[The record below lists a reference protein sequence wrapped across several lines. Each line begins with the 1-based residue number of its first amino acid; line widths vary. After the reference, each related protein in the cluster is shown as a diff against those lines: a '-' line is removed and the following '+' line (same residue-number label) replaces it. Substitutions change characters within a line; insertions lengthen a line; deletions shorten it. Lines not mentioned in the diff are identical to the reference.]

1 MTGLILFDDTLFF
14 LVNSGCQNA
23 FFDWL
28 MPLLRNKYIWLPFY
42 IFIAS
47 FLLLNFQRKG
57 LVALV
62 ALVLAVAVA
71 DNISSQ
77 LIKKS
82 VQRLRPCKVLEP
94 QKDMYLRVPCG
105 SGYSFPS
112 SHATNHFTVATYLV
126 LLLGRL
132 FKWIKL
138 PLVLWATTIAF
149 AQVYV
154 GVHYPLDVIGGALL
168 GILVGWGIHLL
179 FEKTSFGGKLEWQ
192 SA

>member
-1 MTGLILFDDTLFF
+1 
-14 LVNSGCQNA
+14 
-23 FFDWL
+23 

-138 PLVLWATTIAF
+138 PFITGYDHCFCAGLCW
-149 AQVYV
+149 
-154 GVHYPLDVIGGALL
+154 GALPTRCY
-168 GILVGWGIHLL
+168 WGRCWA
-179 FEKTSFGGKLEWQ
+179 SW
-192 SA
+192 